1 MRPQGTAEELE
12 ERRRRAVALLKSGK
26 SQHAVA
32 RYLGVSQGSVQRW
45 VVMHRSRGSRGLRA
59 VPHPGRT
66 PKLPADKLR
75 RVPEL
80 LKQGATTYG
89 YSTDLWTL
97 PRIAEVLQKKLGV
110 SYQPGYVWYLLRKL
124 GWSCQKPK
132 RYATER
138 NEAAVKRWVREDWP
152 RIKKSPS
159 GR

>member
-1 MRPQGTAEELE
+1 MRPKGTAEELE
-12 ERRRRAVALLKSGK
+12 SRRRRALGLLKSGK

-32 RYLGVSQGSVQRW
+32 RHLGVSQGSVCRW
-45 VVMHRSRGSRGLRA
+45 VEMHRSRGFRGLRP
-59 VPHPGRT
+59 VPHPGRRR
-66 PKLPADKLR
+66 KLPLEKLR
-75 RVPEL
+75 QVPEL
-80 LKQGATTYG
+80 LKSGALAHG

-97 PRIAEVLQKKLGV
+97 PRIAEVLQKKMGV

-138 NEAAVKRWVREDWP
+138 DEKAVARWVRQDWP

>member
-1 MRPQGTAEELE
+1 M
-12 ERRRRAVALLKSGK
+12 
-26 SQHAVA
+26 
-32 RYLGVSQGSVQRW
+32 
-45 VVMHRSRGSRGLRA
+45 
-59 VPHPGRT
+59 PHPGRRR
-66 PKLPADKLR
+66 KLPLEKLR
-75 RVPEL
+75 QVPEL
-80 LKQGATTYG
+80 LKSGALAHG

-97 PRIAEVLQKKLGV
+97 PRIAEVLQKKMGV

-138 NEAAVKRWVREDWP
+138 DEKAVARWVRQDWP